1 MSARMKEYG
10 AMRATGMSV
19 RQLDRMIS
27 GDATTYLRVSGCHR
41 AGEAD

>member
-1 MSARMKEYG
+1 MKEYG

-27 GDATTYLRVSGCHR
+27 GDATTRLSVLGCHR